1 MKRAGGVDLVLVK
14 LGGSLITRKGRE
26 RSARRALVRR
36 LASEIVR
43 ARARGEVR
51 VLLGHG
57 SGGFGH
63 RAAFAARLG
72 GRLRSGRQLEGV
84 GLTQLRARELHQIVL
99 AALVEAGARP
109 FSLSPSSFMLLR
121 DGKPLRVF
129 ADAAVEALRRGLL
142 PVVYGDVAADARRG
156 AAVCSTET
164 ALAALGRALGT
175 RGFRLVRAL
184 WLGDTDGVYD
194 ARRRPVEE
202 LTAGAWRK
210 LRSAVRRGPA
220 ADVTGGM
227 AHRVE
232 VALSLARMGVES
244 WILDGR
250 PEGSLYEALLGHRP
264 GGTVVPPRRGA
275 GRGPRR

>member
-1 MKRAGGVDLVLVK
+1 MDLVLVK

-26 RSARRALVRR
+26 RSARREVIRR
-36 LASEIVR
+36 LASEILR
-43 ARARGEVR
+43 ARSRLGVR
-51 VLLGHG
+51 ILLGHG

-63 RAAFAARLG
+63 RAAKSAGLRG
-72 GRLRSGRQLEGV
+72 GLRSGRQLEGV

-99 AALVEAGARP
+99 ASLVEAGVRP
-109 FSLSPSSFMLLR
+109 FSLAPSSFLVLR
-121 DGKPLRVF
+121 DRRPLHVF
-129 ADAAVEALRRGLL
+129 ADAAAEALRRGLL
-142 PVVYGDVAADARRG
+142 PVVYGDVAADLKRG

-164 ALAALGRALGT
+164 ALASLGRALAT
-175 RGFRLVRAL
+175 RRFRLVRAL

-194 ARRRPVEE
+194 ARGRTVEE
-202 LTAGAWRK
+202 LTAATWRG
-210 LRSAVRRGPA
+210 LRPAVRADPA

-264 GGTVVPPRRGA
+264 GGTVVPSRRGA

>member
-1 MKRAGGVDLVLVK
+1 MKRGGGTDLVLVK
-14 LGGSLITRKGRE
+14 LGGSLITRKDRE

-36 LASEIVR
+36 LASEIVQ
-43 ARARGEVR
+43 ARTRTGVR
-51 VLLGHG
+51 ILLGHG

-63 RAAFAARLG
+63 RAAAAAQLRRG
-72 GRLRSGRQLEGV
+72 LRSGTQLEGV

-99 AALVEAGARP
+99 AALVEAGACP
-109 FSLSPSSFMLLR
+109 FSLSPSSFLVLR

-129 ADAAVEALRRGLL
+129 ADAVAEALRRGLL
-142 PVVYGDVAADARRG
+142 PVVYGDVVADAKRG
-156 AAVCSTET
+156 AAVCSTEI
-164 ALAALGRALGT
+164 ALAALGRALAA
-175 RGFRLVRAL
+175 RGFRLARAL

-194 ARRRPVEE
+194 ARGRPVEE
-202 LTAGAWRK
+202 LIGRTWRK
-210 LRSAVRRGPA
+210 LRSSVRAGPA

-232 VALSLARMGVES
+232 VALSLARAGLES

-264 GGTVVPPRRGA
+264 GGTVVPSRRG
-275 GRGPRR
+275 GSRPSRR